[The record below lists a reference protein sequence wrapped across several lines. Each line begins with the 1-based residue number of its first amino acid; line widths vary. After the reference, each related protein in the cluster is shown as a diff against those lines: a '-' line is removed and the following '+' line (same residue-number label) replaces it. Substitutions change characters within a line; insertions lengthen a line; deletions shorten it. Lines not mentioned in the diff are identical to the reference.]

1 MFADW
6 TDRINKGEVPP
17 APPRPQG
24 AERNLVL
31 TQWDWGGAHSYIHDE
46 VAADKRNPTIGARG
60 KVYGVDFTG
69 DSLLWVDPVE
79 HTRGSIPIPVLK
91 PGAPSYIPEKIMNAF
106 ALLGRGS
113 RSSTT
118 RSTRTTR

>member
-6 TDRINKGEVPP
+6 TDRISKGEVPP

-24 AERNLVL
+24 PERNLVL
-31 TQWDWGGAHSYIHDE
+31 TQWDWGGQHSYIHDE

-79 HTRGSIPIPVLK
+79 HTSGQHSDS
-91 PGAPSYIPEKIMNAF
+91 GAHA
-106 ALLGRGS
+106 GRAVVHPREDRERRRRTGATR

-118 RSTRTTR
+118 RSIRTTR